1 VVAVATVTRYNR
13 DMTDLNSSSP
23 PPVSAGGADGDAPDF
38 TRNGKTR
45 PLPFGG
51 QALIIMTVHALLSTL
66 ADRSLTVNELI
77 ADEPEIE
84 ALYNSIDAI
93 VLVVILAAAV
103 GFWFFGWR
111 RAFRR
116 TILIYLV
123 LSILTVLLNC
133 GTLVSTLTQRTSD
146 TEGAFA
152 LLWDAVLAW
161 TTNVLTF
168 AICYW
173 FLDQGGP
180 DRRYSGNPGPPDLAF
195 PQQTSS
201 IAGWENWRPGLI
213 DYVFVA
219 FNTSTAFS
227 PTDTVALSPSAKIL
241 STLQAG
247 ISLVIIAM
255 LAARVVNTI
264 Q

>member
-1 VVAVATVTRYNR
+1 
-13 DMTDLNSSSP
+13 MTDLNSSASSP
-23 PPVSAGGADGDAPDF
+23 PPAAAGGGDDAEAHSR
-38 TRNGKTR
+38 TRNVGIR
-45 PLPFGG
+45 PIPFGG
-51 QALIIMTVHALLSTL
+51 QALVVMALHALLSTV
-66 ADRSLTVNELI
+66 ADRSLTVNALI
-77 ADEPEIE
+77 ADEPEME
-84 ALYNSIDAI
+84 MLYASIDVI
-93 VLVVILAAAV
+93 LLVVNLALAF
-103 GFWFFGWR
+103 GFWLLGWR

-116 TILIYLV
+116 TMLVYLV

-133 GTLVSTLTQRTSD
+133 GNLVSTLTQRTSD

-180 DRRYSGNPGPPDLAF
+180 DRRHSGSPGPPDLAF

-201 IAGWENWRPGLI
+201 IAGWENWQPGLI

-227 PTDTVALSPSAKIL
+227 PTDTVVLSPWAKVL
-241 STLQAG
+241 SMLHAG